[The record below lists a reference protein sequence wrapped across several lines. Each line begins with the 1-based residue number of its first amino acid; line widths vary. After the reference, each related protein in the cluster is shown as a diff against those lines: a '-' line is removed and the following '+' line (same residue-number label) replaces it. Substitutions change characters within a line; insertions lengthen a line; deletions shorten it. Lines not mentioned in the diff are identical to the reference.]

1 MGSSKSDDK
10 SGSDAEEY
18 SVEKILDKRVKG
30 GKVEYFLK
38 WKGYPD
44 EENTWE
50 PVENLDCPALI
61 AEFEESYKKKQ
72 EESSNKRKRQTV
84 TTSAP
89 ITSTPIPKKAKIER
103 SSENKG
109 FERGLE
115 AEKIV
120 GATEIDG
127 VLQFLIKW
135 KGSDEVDTVL
145 AKEANV
151 KCPQIV
157 IDFYEERLTW
167 HNIENGKVPSK

>member
-10 SGSDAEEY
+10 SSTEAEEY
-18 SVEKILDKRVKG
+18 SVEKILDKRVKSG
-30 GKVEYFLK
+30 RTEYFLK

-61 AEFEESYKKKQ
+61 AQFEESYKKKQ
-72 EESSNKRKRQTV
+72 EESNAKRKRP
-84 TTSAP
+84 SAP
-89 ITSTPIPKKAKIER
+89 AAPVTSTPITKKIRVEK
-103 SSENKG
+103 SENRG

-120 GATEIDG
+120 GATESNG

-135 KGSDEVDTVL
+135 KGSDDIDTVL

-167 HNIENGKVPSK
+167 HNIENGKAPSK